1 MGEGG
6 RERVDFSIE
15 AVFEREVKEGGG
27 EKVYFFVEH
36 VAEGE
41 VGEGGREAGDG
52 KVEV

>member
-1 MGEGG
+1 M
-6 RERVDFSIE
+6 
-15 AVFEREVKEGGG
+15 KEGGG